1 MVKVVCIVQARLGST
16 RLPRKV
22 MHKINGK
29 PILGHC
35 LSRLKK
41 AKQIDEIVVA
51 TTDLQE
57 DKIIENYTK
66 EVGGISVFRGDA
78 DDVLSRYRQCSDRHK
93 ADIIIR
99 ATADNPLVDPQL
111 VDKAVLLFLEHSVD
125 YCSNKIKPSYPMG
138 FDIEVFSANVLALI
152 DNETSDIYDREHVTP
167 PILKQSDRF
176 SLLNFASKE
185 DNSDLRV
192 TVDYKSDLDL
202 INSILLNF
210 SGNEEFTCNQV
221 VEFLK
226 KNKLLINYDDA
237 VLSDMKKKRN
247 EYR

>member
-1 MVKVVCIVQARLGST
+1 M
-16 RLPRKV
+16 
-22 MHKINGK
+22 
-29 PILGHC
+29 
-35 LSRLKK
+35 
-41 AKQIDEIVVA
+41 KQ
-51 TTDLQE
+51 
-57 DKIIENYTK
+57 
-66 EVGGISVFRGDA
+66 SF
-78 DDVLSRYRQCSDRHK
+78 
-93 ADIIIR
+93 
-99 ATADNPLVDPQL
+99 
-111 VDKAVLLFLEHSVD
+111 VD

-167 PILKQSDRF
+167 PILKQSERF

-202 INSILLNF
+202 IKSIMLNF

-226 KNKLLINYDDA
+226 KNKSLTEYDNTL
-237 VLSDMKKKRN
+237 LSDMKKKRN
-247 EYR
+247 EFR